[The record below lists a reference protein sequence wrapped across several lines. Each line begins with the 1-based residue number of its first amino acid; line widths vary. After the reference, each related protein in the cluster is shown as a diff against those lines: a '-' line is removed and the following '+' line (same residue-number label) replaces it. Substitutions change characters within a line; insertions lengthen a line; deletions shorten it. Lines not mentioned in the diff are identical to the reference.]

1 MSVRPMARQSAG
13 ILSASPHI
21 SCGFKHHV
29 SEEIRERNCQEMTKP
44 RSPQSV
50 QTARYIKMHG
60 TEKERVDISLK

>member
-1 MSVRPMARQSAG
+1 MSAPLMARQSAG

-29 SEEIRERNCQEMTKP
+29 SDEIREWNCQEMTKP
-44 RSPQSV
+44 WSPKSV

-60 TEKERVDISLK
+60 TEEERADISLK